1 MSTHFTCAAAQV
13 VVNWHITEACNFR
26 CRYCYAHWQRSTRR
40 DLIRDPAACRAL
52 LQRLFEHFAARSPQ
66 RRPRLNFAGGE
77 PLLLSED
84 LLRAARDARQIGFDI
99 SLITNGSRLTAPL
112 VENLAPIMSVL
123 GVSLDSACPQTL
135 AAIGRRDA
143 RGRQTLPASLVAP
156 LMRARQGNPALA
168 LKINTVVCGANWQED
183 LSDVIQELSP
193 SRWKVL
199 RMLPVIDRDLD
210 VTDAQFQ
217 AFVARHRRFAAIS
230 IAENNADMQGSYI
243 MVDPMGRFFQNRVD
257 ACGYDYSAPILQVGV
272 ANAFAHLGW
281 SALKF
286 DRRYRALAEGAMK

>member
-1 MSTHFTCAAAQV
+1 MNPSFNGATPQI

-26 CRYCYAHWQRSTRR
+26 CRYCYAHWQRPTKR

-52 LQRLFEHFAARSPQ
+52 LQRLFDHFAAWGPQ

-84 LLRAARDARQIGFDI
+84 LVRAAHDAHRIGFDL
-99 SLITNGSRLTAPL
+99 SLITNGSRLTGSL
-112 VENLAPIMSVL
+112 VGELSPMLSLL
-123 GVSLDSACPQTL
+123 GVSLDSMCSQTL
-135 AAIGRRDA
+135 ATIGRHDA
-143 RGRQTLPASLVAP
+143 RGRQTLPTSLVPP
-156 LMRARQGNPALA
+156 LMHARQRNPAMA
-168 LKINTVVCGANWQED
+168 LKINTVVCRANWQED
-183 LSDVIQELSP
+183 LSDVIQALSP

-199 RMLPVIDRDLD
+199 RMLPVIDRALE

-217 AFVARHRRFAAIS
+217 SFVARHRRFDAIS
-230 IAENNADMQGSYI
+230 IAEDNADMQGSYI

-272 ANAFAHLGW
+272 ANAFAHLDW
-281 SALKF
+281 SVRKF
-286 DRRYRALAEGAMK
+286 DRRYDALGEGAST